1 MNEATPEEVVTK
13 FIDLINQTDLVAATN
28 LLSENCEYDN
38 VPMGKVF
45 GRETILAQL
54 GPMMERCAEIDWIT
68 IRQVSSGSVVMNERL
83 DKFLWA
89 HGWVEMPC
97 AGIFE
102 VKDGEIIL
110 WRDYFDLPTYTNQ
123 LPKPPD
129 ES

>member
-13 FIDLINQTDLVAATN
+13 FIDLINQSDLVGATN

-45 GRETILAQL
+45 GRKTILAQL
-54 GPMMERCAEIDWIT
+54 EPMMKRCAEIDWIT
-68 IRQVSSGSVVMNERL
+68 ICQVSSGSVVMNERL
-83 DKFLWA
+83 DKFLWP

-123 LPKPPD
+123 LPKPPE

>member
-13 FIDLINQTDLVAATN
+13 FIDLINQRDLVGATN

-45 GRETILAQL
+45 GRKTILAQL
-54 GPMMERCAEIDWIT
+54 EPMMKRCAELDWIT
-68 IRQVSSGSVVMNERL
+68 IRLVSSGSVVMNERL
-83 DKFLWA
+83 DKVRWP

-97 AGIFE
+97 AVIFE

-123 LPKPPD
+123 LPKPPE

>member
-1 MNEATPEEVVTK
+1 MSEKTPEQIVTG
-13 FIDLINQTDLVAATN
+13 FIDLINKKDLAGATS

-45 GRETILAQL
+45 GREAIYAQL
-54 GPMMERCAEIDWIT
+54 EPMMERCAEIDWIT
-68 IRQVSSGSVVMNERL
+68 IRQTASDFIVMNERL
-83 DKFLWA
+83 DKFLWP

-102 VKDGEIIL
+102 IKDEEIVL

-123 LPKPPD
+123 LPK
-129 ES
+129 